1 MRWSTIRSNCQITL
15 WNLLGICFLFYKV
28 LYLHNLKGRGLI
40 LPPFFNTINF
50 TFLASRTMQ
59 DVEKRVVELI
69 QEKIADRE
77 DLFIVSVKMHPNK
90 ILEILLDGDN
100 GVNIDDC
107 AQVSRH
113 VGYHLEE
120 ENVVDNA
127 YRLEVSSP
135 GIDANFVNLRQYQ
148 KNIGRTV
155 QVKLNDNTKVEGKL
169 TAVDDT
175 KINVLQKIKEKGKKV
190 QEVEKELPFDQIKAT
205 KVVISF

>member
-1 MRWSTIRSNCQITL
+1 
-15 WNLLGICFLFYKV
+15 
-28 LYLHNLKGRGLI
+28 
-40 LPPFFNTINF
+40 
-50 TFLASRTMQ
+50 MQ
-59 DVEKRVVELI
+59 HVEKRVIELI
-69 QEKIADRE
+69 TEKIEDRE
-77 DLFIVSVKMHPNK
+77 DLFIVSVKMRPNK

-113 VGYHLEE
+113 VGFHLEE
-120 ENVVDNA
+120 ENVIDNA

-135 GIDANFVNLRQYQ
+135 GIDANFVNIRQYQ

-155 QVKLNDNTKVEGKL
+155 QVKLNDNTKMEGTLL
-169 TAVDDT
+169 TADDA
-175 KINVLQKIKEKGKKV
+175 KISVLQKVKEKGKKA

>member
-1 MRWSTIRSNCQITL
+1 
-15 WNLLGICFLFYKV
+15 
-28 LYLHNLKGRGLI
+28 
-40 LPPFFNTINF
+40 
-50 TFLASRTMQ
+50 MQ
-59 DVEKRVVELI
+59 HIEKRVIELI
-69 QEKIADRE
+69 AEKIADRE
-77 DLFIVSVKMHPNK
+77 DLFIVNVKMRPNK

-113 VGYHLEE
+113 VGFHLEE
-120 ENVVDNA
+120 ENVIDDA

-135 GIDANFVNLRQYQ
+135 GIDANFVNIRQYQ

-155 QVKLNDNTKVEGKL
+155 QVKLNDNTKVEGTLL
-169 TAVDDT
+169 TVDEM
-175 KINVLQKIKEKGKKV
+175 KINVLQKIKEKGKKA